1 MKRRLLIPLW
11 YLLCLSPL
19 ATDGQR
25 PARPPI
31 IPSPLNAGII
41 NLIATPERYDGRM
54 VTVVGFL
61 AIESEDARLYL
72 SREDYLHNIMEN
84 GIFIDANKEVTR
96 DIESKDLH
104 YVQITG
110 IQAKGL
116 ATAFSRGAGDAGITD
131 VRLCFPL
138 PELTETRPRR
148 LKDKSTEKKPE

>member
-1 MKRRLLIPLW
+1 MKRSLLIPLW
-11 YLLCLSPL
+11 YLILCLSPL

-31 IPSPLNAGII
+31 IPPPLQAGII
-41 NLIATPERYDGRM
+41 NLIATPERYDGKM

-61 AIESEDARLYL
+61 AIESEDVRLYL

-110 IQAKGL
+110 VFKQKGL
-116 ATAFSRGAGDAGITD
+116 PLHFPGGAGDAGIHGRPP
-131 VRLCFPL
+131 VLPL
-138 PELTETRPRR
+138 A
-148 LKDKSTEKKPE
+148 